1 MFYWEKRLRR
11 KFNFIAGVD
20 EAGRGPLAGPLVVA
34 AVILKPNYKFFS
46 EIKDSKKLTSQQR
59 ERAFREIIQ
68 KAWIGIGIAEIELI
82 NNFDISLATS
92 FAANLALNNLVKKPD
107 FVLTDAGIE
116 IPFSPCLSLVDGEA
130 KSISIASASIVAKVI
145 RDRIMETYD
154 YFFPQYLFKEHKGYG
169 TKYHFAL
176 IRKYGPSPIHRKNFS
191 PIRCWYKG

>member
-116 IPFSPCLSLVDGEA
+116 IPFPLAFL
-130 KSISIASASIVAKVI
+130 
-145 RDRIMETYD
+145 
-154 YFFPQYLFKEHKGYG
+154 L
-169 TKYHFAL
+169 
-176 IRKYGPSPIHRKNFS
+176 
-191 PIRCWYKG
+191 